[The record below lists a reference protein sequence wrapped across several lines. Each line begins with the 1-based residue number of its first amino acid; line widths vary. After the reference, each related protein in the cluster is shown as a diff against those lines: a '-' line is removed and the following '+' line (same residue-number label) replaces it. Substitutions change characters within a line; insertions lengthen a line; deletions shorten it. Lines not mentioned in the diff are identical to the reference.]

1 MHDLA
6 VLLAILGSLQQV
18 RISSFS
24 GLRPLQG
31 KFYEL
36 FEMDAHVGAEVLGL
50 MYMRVSF
57 AGFQVQPDICL
68 SYQHNRFSSKPCSSS
83 LGKSPL

>member
-1 MHDLA
+1 M
-6 VLLAILGSLQQV
+6 LLAI
-18 RISSFS
+18 SSFLQGVQVCS
-24 GLRPLQG
+24 FTGLRPLQG

-57 AGFQVQPDICL
+57 ARLQAQPDICAVVPTQSL
-68 SYQHNRFSSKPCSSS
+68 LSS
-83 LGKSPL
+83 LVPQA